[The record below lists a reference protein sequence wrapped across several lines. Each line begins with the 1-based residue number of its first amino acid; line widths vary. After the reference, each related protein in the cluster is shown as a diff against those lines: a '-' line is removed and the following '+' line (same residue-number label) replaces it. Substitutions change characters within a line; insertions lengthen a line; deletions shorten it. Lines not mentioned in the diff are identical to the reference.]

1 MKKYISTI
9 LAIALLFSVFTGCG
23 KTNDENKP
31 FDVKAG
37 DVFTVRVSMED
48 SGLIKS
54 MALTIYSDDETFEIL
69 DGKWL
74 NHQAVIA
81 DFNRENKD
89 AAIAFKDD
97 TNYHGEIFE
106 FTVKAKKDITV
117 IDEVFSVEPV
127 LKNEQNKLQ
136 CNGISLS
143 YIID

>member
-1 MKKYISTI
+1 MKKYISI
-9 LAIALLFSVFTGCG
+9 VLAVVLLLSVFTGCG
-23 KTNDENKP
+23 KKDDEDTR
-31 FDVKAG
+31 FDLKAG
-37 DVFTVRVSMED
+37 DVFTVRVSMEE
-48 SGLIKS
+48 SGIIKS

-97 TNYHGEIFE
+97 TNYYGEIFE
-106 FTVKAKKDITV
+106 FTVKAKKDVTV
-117 IDEVFSVEPV
+117 IDEVFSVEAV
-127 LKNEQNKLQ
+127 LKNNQSIIQ

-143 YIID
+143 YIVD